1 MGDHIVRVSDEVE
14 NADVKLSMFAQTLNN
29 GEALVTPIPRGF
41 PMAAMPEVAARV
53 AFMLRQ
59 YVELYAPKEPEPK
72 KEPAQT

>member
-41 PMAAMPEVAARV
+41 PMQAMPEVAARV
-53 AFMLRQ
+53 AHMLRQ
-59 YVELYAPKEPEPK
+59 YVELYALREPEPE